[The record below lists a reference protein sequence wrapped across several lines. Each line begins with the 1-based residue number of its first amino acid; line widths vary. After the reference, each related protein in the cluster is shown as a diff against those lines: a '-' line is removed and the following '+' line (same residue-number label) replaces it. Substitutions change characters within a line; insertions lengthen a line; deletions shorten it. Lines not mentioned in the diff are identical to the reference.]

1 LFVHQYSFFQT
12 NRLKN
17 ILHFTGDTIHTNSGD
32 HAMQKSR
39 LRARYL
45 HILTFFARAI
55 LSFIYWELLLP
66 RIGFRG
72 LVRRTRSRRSRDLA
86 VRFRAMAI
94 RMGGVM
100 IKVGQ
105 FLSSRLDILPPEVT
119 EELSGLQDEVPAEDF
134 EAIRRLAEDELAAPL
149 EQLFERFEADPLA
162 AASLGQVHRAR
173 LRVDAA
179 EADQF
184 RDVVVK
190 IQRPFIDQLIE
201 VDFSALHRVAGWIMH
216 YGPIR
221 KRANVPA
228 LVKELED
235 TVHQEIDYLAEAG
248 NAETFQN
255 NFAERKRIH
264 VPRVVRS
271 RTTKRVLT
279 LENVHAIKVTDYDA
293 ITAAG
298 IERGQVAKVLLDT
311 YLKQIFEDGFFHAD
325 PHPGN
330 LFVTPIPATEDKKA
344 SWRLTFVDF
353 GMVGTVPDNISVGLR
368 QMLIGIGTRDASKVV
383 GAFQTL
389 DVLLP
394 GADLKLIE
402 QAESQL
408 FDRFWGM
415 SMNEL
420 RNVDH
425 REMRQFA
432 MQFRELMYEM
442 PFQLPHNLLLLGRT
456 VAILSGMCTGL
467 NPQFNLWDQLV
478 PYARKLLTEE
488 GASNWDVWLDEIGD
502 LLREL
507 IALPAQTGRV
517 LTRMERGEL
526 VVNTPHANRQLYHL
540 EGAVNRLTGAVVLAA
555 FLLGG
560 VFLYN
565 AGDRIPAYVFWG
577 MSVVTL
583 LWMMFFS
590 RGHSPWR

>member
-1 LFVHQYSFFQT
+1 M
-12 NRLKN
+12 K
-17 ILHFTGDTIHTNSGD
+17 
-32 HAMQKSR
+32 KSR

-45 HILTFFARAI
+45 YILTFFARAI
-55 LSFIYWELLLP
+55 FSFIYWELILP
-66 RIGFRG
+66 RIGFRS
-72 LVRRTRSRRSRDLA
+72 LVRRTRSQRSRDLA
-86 VRFRAMAI
+86 ARFRAMAI

-119 EELSGLQDEVPAEDF
+119 DELSDLQDEVPAEDF
-134 EAIRRLAEDELAAPL
+134 EAIRRLAEAELGAPL
-149 EQLFERFEADPLA
+149 GQLFESFEPEPLA

-173 LRVDAA
+173 LQAADA
-179 EADQF
+179 QLTGF
-184 RDVVVK
+184 QDVVVK

-216 YGPIR
+216 YEPIR

-235 TVHQEIDYLAEAG
+235 TVYQEIDYLAEAG
-248 NAETFQN
+248 NAETFQK
-255 NFAERKRIH
+255 NFAGRKRIH

-271 RTTKRVLT
+271 KTTKRVLT
-279 LENVHAIKVTDYDA
+279 LENVYAIKITDYEA

-298 IERGQVAKVLLDT
+298 IDRGQVAKVLLDT

-330 LFVTPIPATEDKKA
+330 LFVTPIPATEEKKA

-353 GMVGTVPDNISVGLR
+353 GMVGTVPENINDGLR
-368 QMLIGIGTRDASKVV
+368 QMLIGVGTRDASKVIA
-383 GAFQTL
+383 AFQTL

-425 REMRQFA
+425 REMHQFA
-432 MQFRELMYEM
+432 MQFRDLMYEM

-488 GASNWDVWLDEIGD
+488 GTSNWDVWLDEIGD
-502 LLREL
+502 ILRDL

-517 LTRMERGEL
+517 LTRLERGEL
-526 VVNTPHANRQLYHL
+526 NVNTPQVNRQMYHL
-540 EGAVNRLTGAVVLAA
+540 ESAVNRLTGSIVFAA
-555 FLLGG
+555 LVLGG
-560 VFLYN
+560 VILYRG
-565 AGDRIPAYVFWG
+565 GDTILAYAFWL
-577 MSVVTL
+577 SSAITL
-583 LWMMFFS
+583 LWMMFFA